1 VELDAL
7 SVVGGKMA
15 SKSATLLCLA
25 VALLVPPDARAED
38 FEPEEGVFAG
48 YGAPEPHQLLLR
60 RTLFDNDNYRLCQLT
75 IVPSFESESTVYIV
89 RLKTGSPFVVSR
101 RLNQAL
107 WGSMLDEMKRQAA
120 SSSISLDALAQIAAL
135 EKLRLV
141 TETHKAD
148 LDAAAVDALNIA
160 CTAALLRVRYPKTPT
175 RGLDGVTYHASHWIP
190 GAFLSG
196 RTWSPK
202 KGTLTSD
209 FVDFELL
216 LQTYAEATPDAR
228 LRIRA
233 ELVVR
238 AARLTRR
245 SKASG

>member
-1 VELDAL
+1 MV
-7 SVVGGKMA
+7 

-25 VALLVPPDARAED
+25 LALLVPPNARGD
-38 FEPEEGVFAG
+38 DLEPEEGVFAG

-75 IVPSFESESTVYIV
+75 IVPSFQSESTVYIV
-89 RLKTGSPFVVSR
+89 RPKTGSPFVVSR

-107 WGSMLDEMKRQAA
+107 WGSMLDKMKRQAA
-120 SSSISLDALAQIAAL
+120 STSISLEALAQIAAL

-148 LDAAAVDALNIA
+148 LDAAAVDALNSA
-160 CTAALLRVRYPKTPT
+160 CTAVLLRVRYPKAPA
-175 RGLDGVTYHASHWIP
+175 RGLDGITYHASHWVP

-202 KGTLTSD
+202 KGTLSSD
-209 FVDFELL
+209 YVEFELL
-216 LQTYAEATPDAR
+216 LQMYAEGTPEAR
-228 LRIRA
+228 VRIRA
-233 ELVVR
+233 ELLAR
-238 AARLTRR
+238 AARLTAR
-245 SKASG
+245 SRADR